1 MLQTRI
7 NFSGQKNAT
16 MLTVRFFSNKT
27 NTILERNLIVDQ
39 EDDRQSVLDYLA
51 ESLGEINILQ
61 YSSKNVLCIAER
73 SRLEKAGGTHRL
85 EHFWGDVISYIV
97 ECVDKSGIHY
107 DLHVIGNVDSDDE
120 EIMRAINEMSDEL
133 SIINIYEY
141 KDSSKKFV
149 QLENDFTLQ
158 VTYQSMK
165 EYKFY
170 LSLWKQLI
178 PRIFLMVSNTFLLQ
192 KVRIVSQVFLT
203 RSVLKKRGFF

>member
-39 EDDRQSVLDYLA
+39 KDDRQSVLDYLA

-141 KDSSKKFV
+141 KDCWLKREDILLQALWNELDSSKKFV

-165 EYKFY
+165 EYEFF
-170 LSLWKQLI
+170 LSLWKPLI
-178 PRIFLMVSNTFLLQ
+178 HRIFLMVSNTFLL
-192 KVRIVSQVFLT
+192 
-203 RSVLKKRGFF
+203 